1 MFYVIYYFAFQNIID
16 DVIWTFTVITTYREP
31 VTGWI
36 DNMYGPCG
44 VIVGIGSGVLRVFT
58 GDMDNKAHI
67 VPVDMCVNAL
77 LASAWD
83 IARNKWV
90 KICQFI

>member
-1 MFYVIYYFAFQNIID
+1 M
-16 DVIWTFTVITTYREP
+16 TLKCPSPHPTVITSYREP

-58 GDMDNKAHI
+58 GNMNNKAHI
-67 VPVDMCVNAL
+67 VPVDLCVNAL

-83 IARNKWV
+83 VARNK
-90 KICQFI
+90 

>member
-1 MFYVIYYFAFQNIID
+1 
-16 DVIWTFTVITTYREP
+16 VITTYREP

-58 GDMDNKAHI
+58 GNMDNKAHI

-77 LASAWD
+77 LATAWD
-83 IARNKWV
+83 VARNTYV
-90 KICQFI
+90 ALTNIL